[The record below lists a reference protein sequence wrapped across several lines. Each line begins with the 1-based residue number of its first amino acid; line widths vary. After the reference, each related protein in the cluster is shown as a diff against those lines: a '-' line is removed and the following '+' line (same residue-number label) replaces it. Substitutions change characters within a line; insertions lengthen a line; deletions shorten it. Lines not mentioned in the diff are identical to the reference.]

1 MSNVR
6 PDLMRELQ
14 TALERLPRVPLA
26 FTPTPLQHCPRLTEA
41 LHGPQ
46 IWIKRDDLTEMAL
59 SGNKSRML
67 EYVLGEA
74 KAAGVDAV
82 VAGAAVQSNYTRQLA
97 AACARLG
104 IACHLVLQGVR
115 GSEDSEVQGNLL
127 LDLLLGAEIELL
139 DASGWVALR
148 QAICSKAGELT
159 RMGRNVRTYRVAGD
173 STLGLHACGYVQ
185 AAIEIVEQARG
196 RNVDFDEIWVCSS
209 DTTHAG
215 LAIAFKHMEIPVR
228 IVGVPALPEP
238 VAPGRSFE
246 DCIAR
251 IGNDCAEILQLRTR
265 LDPCEIISLPGYC
278 GPEYGVLTDA
288 ARDAIRMLARLEAIL
303 ADPVY
308 TGKALGA
315 LIDHIRRG
323 LIPHDRT
330 VCFVH
335 TGGFP
340 ALFAYA
346 ESLGLGAPAQFL
358 PPERFE

>member
-1 MSNVR
+1 MIR
-6 PDLMRELQ
+6 PEPIRDLQE
-14 TALERLPRVPLA
+14 ALGRLPRVSLA
-26 FTPTPLQHCPRLTEA
+26 FTPTPLQDCPRLTEA
-41 LHGPQ
+41 LRGPE
-46 IWIKRDDLTEMAL
+46 IWIKRDDLTGMAL

-115 GSEDSEVQGNLL
+115 PEDSEIQGNLL
-127 LDLLLGAEIELL
+127 LDSLLGAEIELSS
-139 DASGWVALR
+139 DWGWEALR
-148 QAICSKAGELT
+148 QAICSKAEELT
-159 RMGRNVRTYRVAGD
+159 RMGRKVRTYRVAGE

-185 AAIEIVEQARG
+185 AAIELIEQARA
-196 RNVDFDEIWVCSS
+196 RTVAFDEIWVCSS
-209 DTTHAG
+209 DTTHAS
-215 LAIAFKHMEIPVR
+215 LALAFKHMEIPVR
-228 IVGVPALPEP
+228 LVGVPALPEP
-238 VAPGRSFE
+238 VEPGGTFE

-251 IGNDCAEILQLRTR
+251 IGNDCAELLRLRTR
-265 LDPCEIISLPGYC
+265 LDPREIISLSGYC
-278 GPEYGVLTDA
+278 GPNYGVLSDA
-288 ARDAIRMLARLEAIL
+288 AREAIQILARLEAIL

-323 LIPHDRT
+323 LVARART
-330 VCFVH
+330 VCFIP

-346 ESLGLGAPAQFL
+346 ESLGLEAPA
-358 PPERFE
+358 